1 MFNIGD
7 VLTSENYTQG
17 AIWCNANNAMIEE
30 INNEY
35 VIVAVPKKIMTRE
48 EVDAL
53 RKKLYTYEVDPMMSE
68 YNRKKTF
75 NLFEEGEEAELLRK
89 IEAKVSE
96 IKTNNPYPEV

>member
-7 VLTSENYTQG
+7 VLTRENYTQG
-17 AIWCNANNAMIEE
+17 AIWCNANNAMIEV

-35 VIVAVPKKIMTRE
+35 VIVAVAQKILTRE

-53 RKKLYTYEVDPMMSE
+53 RKKLYTYEVDPIMSE

-75 NLFEEGEEAELLRK
+75 NLFEEGEEAELLRR
-89 IEAKVSE
+89 IETKVNE
-96 IKTNNPYPEV
+96 IKTNTPYPEV

>member
-17 AIWCNANNAMIEE
+17 AIWCNANNAMIEV

-35 VIVAVPKKIMTRE
+35 VIVAVPKKILTRE

-53 RKKLYTYEVDPMMSE
+53 RKKLYTYEVDPLMSE

-75 NLFEEGEEAELLRK
+75 NLFEEGEEAELLRR
-89 IEAKVSE
+89 IETKVNE
-96 IKTNNPYPEV
+96 IKTNNPYPEI